1 MSKYFLAITSRNL
14 KPDLCPRGDSSL
26 LWQLGSVGPCLYF
39 LIPRKRAYSSLGHQN
54 SIRQGLLHSPRSA
67 AIARRM
73 DADVHRVVLELK
85 PSANLDSKLFKLK
98 AGKARGEG
106 WVLVLFTVASIS
118 DLS

>member
-1 MSKYFLAITSRNL
+1 
-14 KPDLCPRGDSSL
+14 
-26 LWQLGSVGPCLYF
+26 
-39 LIPRKRAYSSLGHQN
+39 
-54 SIRQGLLHSPRSA
+54 
-67 AIARRM
+67 M

-106 WVLVLFTVASIS
+106 WVVVLFTVASIS